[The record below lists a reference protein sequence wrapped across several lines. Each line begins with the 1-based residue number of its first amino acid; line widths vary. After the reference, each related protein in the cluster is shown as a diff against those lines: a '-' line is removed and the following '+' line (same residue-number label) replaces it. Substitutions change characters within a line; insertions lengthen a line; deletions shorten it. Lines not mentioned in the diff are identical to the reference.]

1 MNWELVVWGLLLGM
15 AGMIWMMV
23 LAVGSDET
31 PRSTEEDS
39 SGDTEEES
47 SMDRQ
52 ARTPAA

>member
-31 PRSTEEDS
+31 PRSTKEDS
-39 SGDTEEES
+39 SGDTQEES
-47 SMDRQ
+47 STDRQ
-52 ARTPAA
+52 ERTPAA